1 VEDVRDSLTPVD
13 LPPDFVDE
21 DEVQDP
27 FAELKTTDLQLY
39 KVDLRGKRLEM
50 IGGLPDCALFL
61 GLNGSMSTM

>member
-1 VEDVRDSLTPVD
+1 
-13 LPPDFVDE
+13 
-21 DEVQDP
+21 VQDP